1 MRIFAVATN
10 KKVCDNIYVTGFNL
24 NVIKMITL
32 LMLKIIVK
40 ILSTWTTLKII
51 VSKIWLD
58 MRTFRVATHKKARD
72 NIYVTGFVV
81 NVIKRIPCL

>member
-24 NVIKMITL
+24 NVIKMIPL

>member
-1 MRIFAVATN
+1 
-10 KKVCDNIYVTGFNL
+10 
-24 NVIKMITL
+24 
-32 LMLKIIVK
+32 MLKIIVK

-81 NVIKRIPCL
+81 NVIKRISIELTYSKSAPLERSTF

>member
-1 MRIFAVATN
+1 
-10 KKVCDNIYVTGFNL
+10 
-24 NVIKMITL
+24 
-32 LMLKIIVK
+32 MLKIIVK

-81 NVIKRIPCL
+81 NVIKRISCL

>member
-1 MRIFAVATN
+1 MCLKKKNAVDFYEPTAFFES
-10 KKVCDNIYVTGFNL
+10 KCDKND
-24 NVIKMITL
+24 TL